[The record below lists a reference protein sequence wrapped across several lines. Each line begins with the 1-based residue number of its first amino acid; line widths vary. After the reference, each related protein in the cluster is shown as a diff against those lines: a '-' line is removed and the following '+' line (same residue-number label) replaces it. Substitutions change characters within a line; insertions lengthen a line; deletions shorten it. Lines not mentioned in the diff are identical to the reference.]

1 MAPLAVRRTA
11 VCFFSSSSVGQRLS
25 SSELE
30 EKRRR
35 MLYHSKQRG
44 WLELD
49 LILGT
54 FAECHLAKLAEKD
67 VVDFEKI
74 LEEENPD
81 LFKWL
86 SGQSPVPSEFKE
98 MDVLKL
104 LMKHVNENHP
114 ETFQNQ

>member
-1 MAPLAVRRTA
+1 VWFATA
-11 VCFFSSSSVGQRLS
+11 NQRLS

-54 FAECHLAKLAEKD
+54 FADQHLATLSEKD
-67 VVDFEKI
+67 VLDYEHV

-86 SGQSPVPSEFKE
+86 SGQSPIPQEYKE
-98 MDVLKL
+98 MEVVKHLLK
-104 LMKHVNENHP
+104 HIHENHP